1 MPSGLAFRRVRLS
14 CISLP
19 IWGGLPEIV
28 SPIVIW
34 RAGGGKV
41 ARADLRLRIGVN
53 MRKLLNGKWVMPLL
67 AALGAAAAVV
77 PGVAMPANGQTAPA
91 DVADALAA
99 NPLIPAAV
107 AGRVTADVLDLAV
120 AGERV
125 IEGGDPALPADL
137 WHVGSLTKSMTAT
150 LAARLVAAGQIRW
163 NTTVGEV
170 LGGTIPEIDP
180 AWNETSLRAFLT
192 HRSGIT
198 ANLQR
203 ASARDLGDGP
213 RRDYVAEILSEPP
226 DQTPGDFHYSNAGYV
241 VAGAMLEAVGR
252 APWEQLIAAEV
263 FGPLGM
269 DSAGFGPPQGAVIEG
284 HATRLF
290 GGLRSAGQ
298 ALDADN
304 IRAVGPAGRVHLSAQ
319 DMLRYLQ
326 AHLLQDE
333 DYLSAEL
340 WAILHA
346 PVGEEAYAMGWG
358 VGEDGSLVHSGS
370 NTLWY
375 AVAYVDP
382 VAGEAVFVAVN
393 TGDVAVVVEPV
404 NDALT
409 ALLSAAPD

>member
-1 MPSGLAFRRVRLS
+1 MG
-14 CISLP
+14 
-19 IWGGLPEIV
+19 
-28 SPIVIW
+28 
-34 RAGGGKV
+34 
-41 ARADLRLRIGVN
+41 
-53 MRKLLNGKWVMPLL
+53 KLLNGKWVMPLL
-67 AALGAAAAVV
+67 AALGVA
-77 PGVAMPANGQTAPA
+77 PGGVMPANGQAAPA

-99 NPLIPAAV
+99 HSLIPAAV
-107 AGRVTADVLDLAV
+107 AGRVTADILDFSV

-125 IEGGDPALPADL
+125 IEGGDPALLADV

-150 LAARLVAAGQIRW
+150 LAARMVAAGQIRW
-163 NTTVGEV
+163 NATVGEV

-192 HRSGIT
+192 HRSGLT
-198 ANLQR
+198 ANLSR
-203 ASARDLGDGP
+203 ASTSDLGGGP
-213 RRDYVAEILSEPP
+213 RREYVAEILSEPP
-226 DQTPGDFHYSNAGYV
+226 DQAPGDFLYSNAGYV
-241 VAGAMLEAVGR
+241 VAGAMLEAVGG
-252 APWEQLIAAEV
+252 APWEQLIVAEV
-263 FGPLGM
+263 FAPLGM
-269 DSAGFGPPQGAVIEG
+269 DGAGFGPPQGAVIEG

-298 ALDADN
+298 GVDADN
-304 IRAVGPAGRVHLSAQ
+304 IPAVGPAGRVHLSAQ

-346 PVGEEAYAMGWG
+346 PVGEEGYAMGWG

-375 AVAYVDP
+375 AVGYVDP
-382 VAGEAVFVAVN
+382 AAGEAVFVAVN